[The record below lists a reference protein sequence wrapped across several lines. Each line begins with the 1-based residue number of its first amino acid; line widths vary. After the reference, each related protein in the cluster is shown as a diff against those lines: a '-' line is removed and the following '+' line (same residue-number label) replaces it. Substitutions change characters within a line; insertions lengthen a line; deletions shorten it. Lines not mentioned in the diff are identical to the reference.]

1 LNKTN
6 KRNPFVLIK
15 NNIKKKIKM
24 YGRNLKPKR
33 SDRKKNNNYQ
43 NNVAPVLSQPQYQIN
58 PVPYF
63 GHTNNV
69 AQGEM
74 YQKPAYNM
82 PSTRKGRSKY
92 TQRLN
97 KNVVQPEQPSLYNQ
111 QPSDAYQ
118 ENYQT
123 VNNSDDYAFNETEP
137 LSNFSKKASL
147 NQMLTFSDLVFKIM
161 QNKHHLNSNQSSL
174 QQSKCPDDLE
184 HDIIQKM
191 KKHTIL
197 YNLHGLVENCVTHFN
212 EKLSHQRNRN
222 IMMGDVLKKTIALF
236 GRNIMDNLINQK
248 IRNYQEI
255 SKEYVEL
262 NTQMENKCRVYMN
275 FVKDRINNDDASQI
289 NSLLDHFEKNKHY
302 QTKIMDKVE
311 PMIVQETIIY
321 NELSRRMMG
330 ILDHIKGIFDSK
342 RTSVPMDIQTQIDSV
357 KDLSIAQAEFLLYY
371 QFDYDQSNRNLLKT
385 SLTEIYGELIKL
397 FDMSKQTRASI
408 LEETN
413 YVIKCHGGQ
422 PTNQMILNKMK
433 QMCERQFSQPD
444 KHISSRFDQI
454 TKVLT
459 FTGTNDHPF
468 DRNIGKITDKSLVEY
483 ENIGGD
489 YFTKTWASINNRKHE
504 VNENMN
510 RLYYERLEMIVS
522 EIYRLHDENKQF
534 IDLMQQLTNE

>member
-1 LNKTN
+1 
-6 KRNPFVLIK
+6 
-15 NNIKKKIKM
+15 
-24 YGRNLKPKR
+24 
-33 SDRKKNNNYQ
+33 
-43 NNVAPVLSQPQYQIN
+43 
-58 PVPYF
+58 
-63 GHTNNV
+63 
-69 AQGEM
+69 
-74 YQKPAYNM
+74 
-82 PSTRKGRSKY
+82 
-92 TQRLN
+92 
-97 KNVVQPEQPSLYNQ
+97 
-111 QPSDAYQ
+111 
-118 ENYQT
+118 
-123 VNNSDDYAFNETEP
+123 
-137 LSNFSKKASL
+137 
-147 NQMLTFSDLVFKIM
+147 
-161 QNKHHLNSNQSSL
+161 
-174 QQSKCPDDLE
+174 
-184 HDIIQKM
+184 
-191 KKHTIL
+191 
-197 YNLHGLVENCVTHFN
+197 
-212 EKLSHQRNRN
+212 
-222 IMMGDVLKKTIALF
+222 MGDVLKKTIALF

-311 PMIVQETIIY
+311 PMIVQETIIS

>member
-1 LNKTN
+1 
-6 KRNPFVLIK
+6 
-15 NNIKKKIKM
+15 
-24 YGRNLKPKR
+24 
-33 SDRKKNNNYQ
+33 
-43 NNVAPVLSQPQYQIN
+43 
-58 PVPYF
+58 
-63 GHTNNV
+63 
-69 AQGEM
+69 
-74 YQKPAYNM
+74 
-82 PSTRKGRSKY
+82 
-92 TQRLN
+92 
-97 KNVVQPEQPSLYNQ
+97 
-111 QPSDAYQ
+111 
-118 ENYQT
+118 
-123 VNNSDDYAFNETEP
+123 
-137 LSNFSKKASL
+137 
-147 NQMLTFSDLVFKIM
+147 
-161 QNKHHLNSNQSSL
+161 
-174 QQSKCPDDLE
+174 
-184 HDIIQKM
+184 
-191 KKHTIL
+191 
-197 YNLHGLVENCVTHFN
+197 
-212 EKLSHQRNRN
+212 
-222 IMMGDVLKKTIALF
+222 
-236 GRNIMDNLINQK
+236 
-248 IRNYQEI
+248 
-255 SKEYVEL
+255 
-262 NTQMENKCRVYMN
+262 
-275 FVKDRINNDDASQI
+275 
-289 NSLLDHFEKNKHY
+289 
-302 QTKIMDKVE
+302 
-311 PMIVQETIIY
+311 
-321 NELSRRMMG
+321 MMG